1 MCKLTVGCDAWSGD
15 SSDIL
20 GSIKGNGYK
29 RIERLYNS
37 DNADIKGSGRSAAS
51 FLVSRI
57 SEEGSHDR
65 VESGTFEKIAKN
77 RIRDVNRD

>member
-51 FLVSRI
+51 FFRNL
-57 SEEGSHDR
+57 
-65 VESGTFEKIAKN
+65 
-77 RIRDVNRD
+77 